1 MHILHILH
9 ILIHIALLLTCICI
23 IDTCMPKKTRPITVL
38 TAEELDALDNA
49 TFAEL
54 AADEER
60 LHQALEDP
68 ATIRSGQALSIA
80 KTKPRR
86 QTVSRQRTLDEAL
99 AHDSDD
105 LPDQDPIPPGVH
117 GTVVPGDATSVVTT
131 RGAVDQDDAS
141 TQVDE
146 DMAMHPT
153 ATQGRIGIRNYPYL
167 LIPP

>member
-1 MHILHILH
+1 
-9 ILIHIALLLTCICI
+9 
-23 IDTCMPKKTRPITVL
+23 MPKKTRPITVL
-38 TAEELDALDNA
+38 TTEEFDALDDA

-68 ATIRSGQALSIA
+68 FTIRSGQVLSIA

-86 QTVSRQRTLDEAL
+86 QTVSRQRTLDETL

-105 LPDQDPIPPGVH
+105 PQDQAPNQPGRGTGMTSVH
-117 GTVVPGDATSVVTT
+117 DQRPVQKTVVPGDATSEVTT
-131 RGAVDQDDAS
+131 GGAVDQDDAS

-146 DMAMHPT
+146 EMAMHPT
-153 ATQGRIGIRNYPYL
+153 ATQGRD
-167 LIPP
+167 

>member
-1 MHILHILH
+1 MYHRY
-9 ILIHIALLLTCICI
+9 
-23 IDTCMPKKTRPITVL
+23 KKTRPITVL
-38 TAEELDALDNA
+38 TAEELDALDDA

-86 QTVSRQRTLDEAL
+86 QTVSRQRTLDEAP
-99 AHDSDD
+99 AHDLDD
-105 LPDQDPIPPGVH
+105 LPDQDPIPPGAQ

-131 RGAVDQDDAS
+131 GGAVDQDDAS

-153 ATQGRIGIRNYPYL
+153 ATQGRDWDKELPL
-167 LIPP
+167 STDPP